1 MSLRRRNSISRS
13 EIVSPLHFE
22 DIPDSFFD
30 NQDAL
35 RNQDQSLFT
44 AAPIVGLAIAGLGVV
59 GGAVA
64 IKRSID
70 AKKKRD
76 AARKKRQ
83 EDEVKA
89 LEKKLEEIR
98 AMKI

>member
-1 MSLRRRNSISRS
+1 MSLRRRNSITPIHRDLQ
-13 EIVSPLHFE
+13 IE

-44 AAPIVGLAIAGLGVV
+44 AAPIVGLAIAGLGIA
-59 GGAVA
+59 GGALA
-64 IKRSID
+64 AKRAID

-98 AMKI
+98 NMKI